1 MSFALF
7 AYILVFVDA
16 LGARSFQNIYRLA
29 GIYCENVCK
38 RILLVTR
45 LIQLPVRFCACYM
58 REVLRKERLLS
69 CHLPYIVFLLVVSY
83 NVKTPLCVCKRAFF
97 MSFRA
102 DLEISNRIFL
112 LFFSLLFFYLW
123 NILWRFKYVK
133 M

>member
-1 MSFALF
+1 MNDYFPLIGFFSLQGCFTGTWLYFRGKWRALAFCNVFCVF

-58 REVLRKERLLS
+58 REVLRKRAPFELS
-69 CHLPYIVFLLVVSY
+69 FAVY
-83 NVKTPLCVCKRAFF
+83 CVLIGRV
-97 MSFRA
+97 
-102 DLEISNRIFL
+102 L
-112 LFFSLLFFYLW
+112 
-123 NILWRFKYVK
+123 
-133 M
+133 